1 MKPKTNSKTID
12 EYIDLQEPRVRS
24 VLERV
29 RKTISQA
36 APNATETISY
46 AMPTF
51 KYYGYLVHFA
61 VFKNHLGFYPSP
73 DGIVAF
79 EEELKDYKTSK
90 GAIQFLLHK
99 PIPYELI
106 TNITKF
112 RVKQNFDR
120 AKKI

>member
-1 MKPKTNSKTID
+1 MSKPYETID
-12 EYIDLQEPRVRS
+12 EYIDLQELRVRS

-29 RKTISQA
+29 RKTISLA

-73 DGIVAF
+73 DGIIAF

>member
-1 MKPKTNSKTID
+1 MNKTYKTID

-29 RKTISQA
+29 RKTISKA

-61 VFKNHLGFYPSP
+61 VFKNHIGLYPSP
-73 DGIVAF
+73 DVIVAF
-79 EEELKDYKTSK
+79 EEELKEYKTSK
-90 GAIQFLLHK
+90 KAVQFLLHK
-99 PIPYELI
+99 PIPYDLI
-106 TNITKF
+106 ANITKF
-112 RVKQNFDR
+112 RVKQNYDK